1 MMMYVLVVIGLCN
14 ILLIIYLSK
23 RIEGILMKLKTN
35 SALIDDVRDKARYL
49 ISSIEIQSDI
59 LDEVKSSL
67 VK

>member
-1 MMMYVLVVIGLCN
+1 MMYVLVVIGLCN